1 MFVNC
6 RIDYW
11 HNIKYKLVI
20 FYLVISCYL
29 WINKNG
35 LKDCIHIVK
44 KDEENLHSFIWKTDW
59 IRRYDNERNL
69 IPELWTYENKRIL
82 TMHKTYISSQR
93 KPTGL
98 HNHTVKWWFCRQIRD
113 NDNEERKERERER
126 ERCYTNIRRNF
137 IANLFI
143 IMNHEFR
150 YLLRCWRSKVSS
162 LDVGSTPKVRKSVSM
177 HVTYLINVIKWNQ
190 YIIYGSVATE
200 YMTFLG

>member
-6 RIDYW
+6 G
-11 HNIKYKLVI
+11 IKYTLV
-20 FYLVISCYL
+20 LVVLCYL

-44 KDEENLHSFIWKTDW
+44 KDVENLHSFIWKTDW

-113 NDNEERKERERER
+113 NVNEEREGERKTGRERER
-126 ERCYTNIRRNF
+126 ERDVTRIWEEISLLTF
-137 IANLFI
+137 LSSW
-143 IMNHEFR
+143 IMN
-150 YLLRCWRSKVSS
+150 
-162 LDVGSTPKVRKSVSM
+162 LD
-177 HVTYLINVIKWNQ
+177 I
-190 YIIYGSVATE
+190 
-200 YMTFLG
+200 F